1 MNLML
6 LGPPGAG
13 KGTQAQALTKSR
25 GLAHLSTGEMLRAAV
40 AAGTEIGKKAKSVME
55 SGSLVSDEIV
65 VRIIADRIDAP
76 DCADGF
82 ILDGFP
88 RTTAQAEALDRML
101 AKKDL
106 QLDIVI
112 EMTVDD
118 SALVKR
124 ITARY
129 TCANCGAGYN
139 DQFKPTKVEGIC
151 DVCGATEFDRRAD
164 DNEETVRSRLAA
176 YYAQTAPVLPYYRA
190 KGILSK
196 VDGMAGM
203 DQVGRQIEVLLD
215 AV

>member
-6 LGPPGAG
+6 LGPPGVG

-88 RTTAQAEALDRML
+88 RTTAQAEALDRVL
-101 AKKDL
+101 AEKDL

-118 SALVKR
+118 SVLVKR

-129 TCANCGAGYN
+129 TCTNCGAGYN

-164 DNEETVRSRLAA
+164 DNEDIVRSRLAA
-176 YYAQTAPVLPYYRA
+176 YHAQTAPVLPYYLA